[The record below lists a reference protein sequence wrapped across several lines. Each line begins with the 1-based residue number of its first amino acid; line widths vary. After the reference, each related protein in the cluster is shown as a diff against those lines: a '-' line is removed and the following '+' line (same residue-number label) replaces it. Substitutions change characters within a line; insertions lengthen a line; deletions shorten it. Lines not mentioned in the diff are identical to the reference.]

1 MISLIQAL
9 PPDKFNF
16 MYEKEKETIKELS
29 RLVKKEEEKIND
41 LRRKVWLLI
50 PFFLKAQEERHVL
63 E

>member
-41 LRRKVWLLI
+41 LRRKVGW
-50 PFFLKAQEERHVL
+50 
-63 E
+63 